1 MKYYGNKTN
10 DNDLVDK
17 KYVDSQISENS
28 ANNGKLKLAINE
40 NASIEVFSA
49 NTSTDSTITL
59 KSGNGISLSQ
69 NNSEITIT
77 NTNSGSNTPG
87 NGILQL
93 QVNSSDSNSNLFTA
107 NQSTN
112 STLNLIGTN
121 GVTITKTESSKGNG
135 IDITITGSGGGSS
148 NDSYYKYSMNTLL
161 ATPLT
166 IPTSYKNVVVKFYY
180 NNISTPGSGGRAYI
194 LRFDNKLNEGSEI
207 YIYLRNIGDT
217 AGVDIQVPTSFTF
230 SDSSSDSTQTY
241 PVIYN
246 GYYSN
251 DSSYN
256 NETISLQYSGSART
270 IIYTGLVLHVFFDGE
285 VYFINKLQY
294 TLPSV

>member
-1 MKYYGNKTN
+1 MKYYGKISDN
-10 DNDLVDK
+10 NDLVNK
-17 KYVDSQISENS
+17 EYVDNHS
-28 ANNGKLKLAINE
+28 
-40 NASIEVFSA
+40 
-49 NTSTDSTITL
+49 
-59 KSGNGISLSQ
+59 
-69 NNSEITIT
+69 
-77 NTNSGSNTPG
+77 
-87 NGILQL
+87 
-93 QVNSSDSNSNLFTA
+93 SSDSIGDGVLQIEVNNNTSNLFTA
-107 NQSTN
+107 NQSTSAN
-112 STLNLIGTN
+112 SILKFSSGSGISLTKTVTRTETN
-121 GVTITKTESSKGNG
+121 ITITN
-135 IDITITGSGGGSS
+135 TGSGGGSS
-148 NDSYYKYSMNTLL
+148 NDNYYKYSMNTLL

-166 IPTSYKNVVVKFYY
+166 IPASYKNVVVKFYY
-180 NNISTPGSGGRAYI
+180 NNISTPGSGGRAY
-194 LRFDNKLNEGSEI
+194 LLQFDNKLNEGSEI

-217 AGVDIQVPTSFTF
+217 AGVNIQVPTSFTF